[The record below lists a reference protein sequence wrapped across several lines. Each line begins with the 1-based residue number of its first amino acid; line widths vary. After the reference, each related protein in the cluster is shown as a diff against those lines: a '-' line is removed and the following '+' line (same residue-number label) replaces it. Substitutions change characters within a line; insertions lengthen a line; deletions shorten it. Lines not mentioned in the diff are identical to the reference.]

1 MEILRTSPR
10 KYCAIARDYG
20 ERVLNGELP
29 ACEFVKLAV
38 RRQNRDLERYSGV
51 KSAYYFDEKEA
62 SLVCRFIE
70 LLPHTKGQ
78 LAGQKIRLEPWQVWI
93 LTTIFGW
100 RRRADGGRR
109 FRRVYIEVPRGNGKS
124 CLSSGVALY
133 CLLADHEPG
142 GEVYSFATTRD
153 QAGIVFGDA
162 KRMAQQTP
170 SLCKHFGL
178 EILAHSLYVEST
190 NSTFQAKSA
199 EGSTLDGLN
208 THLAIIDE
216 LHAHKT
222 RAVYDV
228 VETSLGKRVNSLMWV
243 ITTAGFDTSGI
254 CYEVRTMVREVLEG
268 TVSDETQFGTIYG
281 LDAGDDWKS
290 VEALEKA
297 NPNWGVSVMPEMVT
311 SLQKKA
317 VALPSAAGN
326 FQTKHLDV
334 WCSAASSWM
343 NMPEWQKGGDFSLR
357 REDFEGKDCYIGLDL
372 GSKSD
377 MTAKVLLFP
386 QEGEDGKPRYT
397 VFSDFYLPR
406 NAVQNS
412 VNSQYQGWADQGQI
426 HVTEGAMTDYNVV
439 EEDIRDDLSRYNVL
453 GIVYDP
459 WHATQLINDLD
470 DSGAPLVEC
479 SVVVANVSSPMKSL
493 EALVLDHR
501 LAHEANPVM
510 DWMMSNVVARVDA
523 KDNIFP
529 RKERYEQKIDGP
541 VALILALFGAESG
554 DDEYADFEG
563 SPSGTFLSW

>member
-1 MEILRTSPR
+1 
-10 KYCAIARDYG
+10 
-20 ERVLNGELP
+20 
-29 ACEFVKLAV
+29 
-38 RRQNRDLERYSGV
+38 
-51 KSAYYFDEKEA
+51 
-62 SLVCRFIE
+62 
-70 LLPHTKGQ
+70 
-78 LAGQKIRLEPWQVWI
+78 
-93 LTTIFGW
+93 
-100 RRRADGGRR
+100 
-109 FRRVYIEVPRGNGKS
+109 
-124 CLSSGVALY
+124 
-133 CLLADHEPG
+133 
-142 GEVYSFATTRD
+142 
-153 QAGIVFGDA
+153 
-162 KRMAQQTP
+162 
-170 SLCKHFGL
+170 
-178 EILAHSLYVEST
+178 
-190 NSTFQAKSA
+190 
-199 EGSTLDGLN
+199 
-208 THLAIIDE
+208 
-216 LHAHKT
+216 
-222 RAVYDV
+222 
-228 VETSLGKRVNSLMWV
+228 
-243 ITTAGFDTSGI
+243 
-254 CYEVRTMVREVLEG
+254 MVREVLEG
-268 TVSDETQFGTIYG
+268 TVSDETQFGVIYG
-281 LDAGDDWKS
+281 LDPGDDWKS

-317 VALPSAAGN
+317 IALPSAAGN

-343 NMPEWQKGGDFSLR
+343 NMPEWQKGTDSSLR
-357 REDFEGKDCYIGLDL
+357 REDFEGEDCYIGLDL

-386 QEGEDGKPRYT
+386 KEGDDGKPRYT

-412 VNSQYQGWADQGQI
+412 VNSQYQGWADQGLI

-459 WHATQLINDLD
+459 WHATQLINNLD

-523 KDNIFP
+523 KDNVFP

-541 VALILALFGAESG
+541 VALILALFGAES
-554 DDEYADFEG
+554 DADEYADFEG